1 MAAIFEVFGV
11 RHFAGSLVGVDRG
24 SVMLFSDFENGG
36 PMWTGHGPRE
46 VRHLITFK
54 SAFKGIPVVQANISM
69 WDMDRRTNMRG
80 DLSVEE
86 ITATGC
92 TIVFKT
98 WDDTRIARLRAD
110 WLAIGEIPAE
120 DDWDVI

>member
-1 MAAIFEVFGV
+1 
-11 RHFAGSLVGVDRG
+11 
-24 SVMLFSDFENGG
+24 MLFSDFENGG
-36 PMWTGHGPRE
+36 QMWTGNGPRE
-46 VRHLITFK
+46 VRHKIRFK
-54 SAFKGIPVVQANISM
+54 GKFKGIPVVQAHISM

-80 DLSVEE
+80 DLSVED
-86 ITATGC
+86 ITGDGC
-92 TIVFKT
+92 TVVFKT